1 MVESYI
7 QVPADSTGKKL
18 RSIEETI
25 GANVVHT
32 EFVQH
37 RQLPT
42 FIALAYDIV
51 PAANAY
57 MIALLNRNSAKVV
70 RIWRANMYISSAT
83 AVTGVLLTARLVRIS
98 ATAALSGG
106 TAVTPVQMDTQDTLP
121 ANIDIQTKPTSTIT
135 VVGEF
140 KRFLL
145 SGDEAVVST
154 LDADAFAAEVFP
166 RDAHTL
172 LEFNIPMTKPLTLR
186 TDGVTFQGFA
196 IQNLVGAVGYV
207 GLQIL
212 FTVSDE

>member
-1 MVESYI
+1 MAESYV

-18 RSIEETI
+18 RTIEETI
-25 GANVVHT
+25 GANTVHT
-32 EFVQH
+32 EFFQH

-42 FIALAYDIV
+42 FIASATDIP

-57 MIALLNRNSAKVV
+57 MIAILNRNTAKVV

-83 AVTGVLLTARLVRIS
+83 AVTGVLLTACLARIS
-98 ATAALSGG
+98 ATVALSGG
-106 TAVTPVQMDTQDTLP
+106 YAVTPVQMDSQDSLP
-121 ANIDIQTKPTSTIT
+121 ANIDIWTKPTSTIT

-140 KRFLL
+140 GRFLL
-145 SGDEAVVST
+145 SGDEAAVST

-166 RDAHTL
+166 RDTHAL
-172 LEFNIPMTKPLTLR
+172 YSCDIPFTKPLTLR
-186 TDGVTFQGFA
+186 TDGTTFEGFA

-207 GLQIL
+207 GLQVL

>member
-1 MVESYI
+1 MPESYI
-7 QVPADSTGKKL
+7 QLPADSTGKKV

-25 GANVVHT
+25 GTNVVHT
-32 EFVQH
+32 EIFQH

-42 FIALAYDIV
+42 FIAHAYDIA

-83 AVTGVLLTARLVRIS
+83 AVTGVLLTASLVRIS

-145 SGDEAVVST
+145 SSDEAAVST

-166 RDAHTL
+166 RDANAL

-196 IQNLVGAVGYV
+196 IQNLVGAAGLV